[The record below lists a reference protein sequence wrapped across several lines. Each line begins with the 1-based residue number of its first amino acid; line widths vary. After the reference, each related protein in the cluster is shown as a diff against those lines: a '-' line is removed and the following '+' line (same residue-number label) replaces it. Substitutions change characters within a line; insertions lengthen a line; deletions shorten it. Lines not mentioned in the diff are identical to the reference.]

1 MIICM
6 KDLERAM
13 SPGFGDGH
21 SKEKGEQGKDCW

>member
-1 MIICM
+1 M

-21 SKEKGEQGKDCW
+21 SKEKGEQGKDCWQ